1 MPRPA
6 VGGASCL
13 HGLPCVDPHPDTL
26 RPVSTEAHKPL
37 AAAVRT
43 VSGLTLLS
51 RVAGLARDLV
61 TVRVFGASAV
71 ASAFAAALTIPNTF
85 RRLFGEGALA
95 AAFVP
100 EYTSLTRDDPAIA
113 ARLASLVVAVVAI
126 VTGVIAVVGELAL
139 ALILVTTDTH
149 PDTALSLR
157 LIMITLP
164 YMPLICAG
172 AILGGMLQVHGRF
185 APPAAAPIILNLFI
199 ISAATAYFVTGDA
212 RHTAALIGVSVV
224 AAGLAQVGWC
234 LVALRP
240 HIAWTRTLQGTRAAA
255 RRLLARFIPAVVGLG
270 TLQLN
275 SLIDMLIGMWPI
287 WFGATIAGIAYPLDK
302 LSMGILFFSQR
313 LYQFPLGVFGI
324 AVATAI
330 FPLLSRHADTP
341 DDFLATLRRG
351 IRLSLFIGLP
361 ATVGLALVR
370 TDLIAVMYTGAGGYE
385 PAEAARAASVL
396 LGYAVAVWAYSLN
409 HLLTRAFY
417 ARQDTTT
424 PMRIALAMVG
434 VNLALN
440 FALIWHLREAGLAW
454 ATAIAACL
462 QTGLLALV
470 LRRHL
475 DRPIFDRDT
484 RAALLRLLLAS
495 SVMGSIV
502 AGLSWLLPP
511 GASWLGH
518 LGLLFLQTGVGIG
531 VYALLSHLLDLQEFK
546 WLVKVR

>member
-1 MPRPA
+1 M
-6 VGGASCL
+6 
-13 HGLPCVDPHPDTL
+13 
-26 RPVSTEAHKPL
+26 STEAHKPL

-51 RVAGLARDLV
+51 RFAGLARDLV

-100 EYTSLTRDDPAIA
+100 EYTTLTRDDPAIA
-113 ARLASLVVAVVAI
+113 ARLASLVVAIVSI
-126 VTGVIAVVGELAL
+126 VTGVIAIAGEAVLAL
-139 ALILVTTDTH
+139 VLVLVDAS
-149 PDTALSLR
+149 PDTVLSLR

-199 ISAATAYFVTGDA
+199 IGAATVYFVTGDA
-212 RHTAALIGVSVV
+212 RHTAALIGLSVV
-224 AAGLAQVGWC
+224 AAGFVQVVWC
-234 LVALRP
+234 VIALRP
-240 HIAWTRTLQGTRAAA
+240 YIRWTRTIKGTGAAA
-255 RRLLARFIPAVVGLG
+255 RRLLSRFIPAVIGLG

-275 SLIDMLIGMWPI
+275 SFIDMLIGMWPI
-287 WFGATIAGIAYPLDK
+287 WFGATAFGIAYPLDK

-330 FPLLSRHADTP
+330 FPLLSRHAD
-341 DDFLATLRRG
+341 DADEFLATLRRG
-351 IRLSLFIGLP
+351 IRLSLFIALP
-361 ATVGLALVR
+361 ATAGLALVR

-385 PAEAARAASVL
+385 PAEAARASAVL
-396 LGYAVAVWAYSLN
+396 LGYAIGVWAYSLN

-417 ARQDTTT
+417 ARGDTRT

-434 VNLALN
+434 VNLVLN
-440 FALIWHLREAGLAW
+440 LSLIWTLREAGLAW

-462 QTGLLALV
+462 QSIILGVV
-470 LRRHL
+470 LRRRLGLRLL
-475 DRPIFDRDT
+475 DDET
-484 RAALLRLLLAS
+484 RAALIRLVLTTLAMS
-495 SVMGSIV
+495 AIV
-502 AGLSWLLPP
+502 GGVGLLLPP
-511 GASWLGH
+511 ASTWIGH
-518 LGLLFLQTGVGIG
+518 LGLLAGLTTLGIAA
-531 VYALLSHLLDLQEFK
+531 YALLARLLDLQELG